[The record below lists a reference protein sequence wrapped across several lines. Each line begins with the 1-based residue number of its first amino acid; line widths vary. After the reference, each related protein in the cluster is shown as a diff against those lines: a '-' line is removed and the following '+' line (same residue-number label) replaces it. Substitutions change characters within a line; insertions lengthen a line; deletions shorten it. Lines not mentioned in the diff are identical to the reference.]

1 MTPQGS
7 SPSVGVGGTPPGWSS
22 AAIGTANG
30 AVIGAG
36 SRTGRGRRRTDDAV
50 GACKGSGGT
59 DGGGVDVAA
68 AAAAAGP
75 MYRSD
80 GVQLG
85 GLPVALCGRS
95 DRSGETCLPATGR
108 HAAPSST
115 FCPEIRAPEI
125 SPEIPEIRAPGAPEI
140 SPEIPEIRA
149 PASTSPAVA
158 MGTFCECGR
167 KRRLRREGE
176 AMSAQFPTGRGL
188 GTNPVRRRR
197 CAASR
202 YNVPPFTERFTV
214 PPMLP
219 HEPVEGTGVPYS
231 SSSKGKYR

>member
-1 MTPQGS
+1 
-7 SPSVGVGGTPPGWSS
+7 
-22 AAIGTANG
+22 
-30 AVIGAG
+30 
-36 SRTGRGRRRTDDAV
+36 
-50 GACKGSGGT
+50 
-59 DGGGVDVAA
+59 
-68 AAAAAGP
+68 

-108 HAAPSST
+108 HATASST
-115 FCPEIRAPEI
+115 FCPEIRVPEISPEISEIRAPGAPEI

-140 SPEIPEIRA
+140 SPEISEIRA

-202 YNVPPFTERFTV
+202 YNAPPFTERFTV

-219 HEPVEGTGVPYS
+219 HEPVDGTGAPSS

>member
-22 AAIGTANG
+22 AAIGAVNG
-30 AVIGAG
+30 AVNGAG
-36 SRTGRGRRRTDDAV
+36 SRAGRGSRRTDDAV

-115 FCPEIRAPEI
+115 FCPEIRVPEI
-125 SPEIPEIRAPGAPEI
+125 SPEI
-140 SPEIPEIRA
+140 SEIRA

-158 MGTFCECGR
+158 MGTFCECER

-219 HEPVEGTGVPYS
+219 HEPVDGTGAPSS

>member
-22 AAIGTANG
+22 AAIGAVNG
-30 AVIGAG
+30 AVNGAG
-36 SRTGRGRRRTDDAV
+36 SRAGRGSRRTDDAV

-108 HAAPSST
+108 HATASST
-115 FCPEIRAPEI
+115 FCPEIRVPEI
-125 SPEIPEIRAPGAPEI
+125 SPEI
-140 SPEIPEIRA
+140 SEIRA

-158 MGTFCECGR
+158 MGTFCECER

-176 AMSAQFPTGRGL
+176 PMSAKFPTGRGL

-219 HEPVEGTGVPYS
+219 HEPVDGTGVPSS

>member
-1 MTPQGS
+1 M
-7 SPSVGVGGTPPGWSS
+7 
-22 AAIGTANG
+22 
-30 AVIGAG
+30 
-36 SRTGRGRRRTDDAV
+36 
-50 GACKGSGGT
+50 
-59 DGGGVDVAA
+59 A

-95 DRSGETCLPATGR
+95 DRSGETCSPATGR

-125 SPEIPEIRAPGAPEI
+125 SPEISEIRAPDAPEI
-140 SPEIPEIRA
+140 YPEISEIRA

-158 MGTFCECGR
+158 IGTFCECER

-176 AMSAQFPTGRGL
+176 AMSEQLPTG
-188 GTNPVRRRR
+188 
-197 CAASR
+197 
-202 YNVPPFTERFTV
+202 
-214 PPMLP
+214 
-219 HEPVEGTGVPYS
+219 
-231 SSSKGKYR
+231 